1 MLFVARSAFARSALS
16 HARVALSA
24 LLAAACAPACT
35 APAPAPS
42 STPPLAPSLASPS
55 PSSSPL
61 PSPALSPS
69 GPAPVLVE
77 LFTSEGC
84 SSCPPADAVA
94 ERLLRTQPVPGAR
107 VVLVAHHVD
116 YWDSLGWPDPFSSP
130 SATTRQTGY
139 APLGRGSYTPQAVID
154 GEAELVGSRASAMEA
169 AVASAAERPHGR
181 LDLEVAREASGYR
194 VTAKAAALPPGA
206 AADAELVLAVVQD
219 RARVAVPRGEN
230 AGRTLAHAG
239 VARALRVL
247 GPVPSSGVELYASLQ
262 PLAAVAAP
270 EGSGFSV
277 VAFVQERGA
286 RRVLATA
293 TTPLP

>member
-24 LLAAACAPACT
+24 LLAAACACT

-130 SATTRQTGY
+130 SATTRQAGY
-139 APLGRGSYTPQAVID
+139 AGLGRGSYTPQAVID
-154 GEAELVGSRASAMEA
+154 GEAELLRVRP
-169 AVASAAERPHGR
+169 VAQRRHAEEQTARVDRAER
-181 LDLEVAREASGYR
+181 LIS
-194 VTAKAAALPPGA
+194 
-206 AADAELVLAVVQD
+206 
-219 RARVAVPRGEN
+219 
-230 AGRTLAHAG
+230 
-239 VARALRVL
+239 
-247 GPVPSSGVELYASLQ
+247 
-262 PLAAVAAP
+262 
-270 EGSGFSV
+270 
-277 VAFVQERGA
+277 
-286 RRVLATA
+286 
-293 TTPLP
+293 